1 MLYSNEITGKLIRET
16 IKSLPVR
23 NDIYMKVSDYDFELK
38 MNNLLDVAK
47 GDFTLY
53 VDTNRLDTRVVLNS
67 QQSRWYDDWTSKEW
81 KLSEMTSKDWRFIED
96 KIRRAQKRINSDKVV
111 NQYLTNGSLSLYSV
125 KYEDKKW
132 NDNYATKNN

>member
-96 KIRRAQKRINSDKVV
+96 KIRRAQKRIDSDKVV

-132 NDNYATKNN
+132 NDNYAR